1 MAQWRPLQAC
11 EGSRLQVHM
20 KSEGL
25 TEEVEIT
32 VLGVGTR
39 EEDELAGG
47 MMSGEIFLW
56 AIGEEAK
63 DYRKPLVGD
72 REAEGGGNRH
82 AVVNLIAS
90 RSIIPI
96 FHSKYQTYHN
106 LSDHSFIV
114 DLSSIESLPWA
125 LSQSGCFICTLLNP
139 PMPGSFISRK

>member
-1 MAQWRPLQAC
+1 
-11 EGSRLQVHM
+11 M

-90 RSIIPI
+90 RSIILI
-96 FHSKYQTYHN
+96 SHSKYQTYHN

-125 LSQSGCFICTLLNP
+125 LSQSGCFICTLLKP